1 MGHGSDTLTPGQR
14 TEILLL
20 GRANE
25 PTLGE
30 EATIDNGAG
39 GQTRRDLPRGFAL
52 GKWYAMQF
60 SLAQHSYPLF

>member
-1 MGHGSDTLTPGQR
+1 MGHGSDNLTPGQR

-25 PTLGE
+25 PILGE

-39 GQTRRDLPRGFAL
+39 DRQEAICHEALP
-52 GKWYAMQF
+52 
-60 SLAQHSYPLF
+60 